1 MARGTRTG
9 SIGKW
14 LKSTSNVSK
23 IRHSSSNSNSS
34 SNNVNICLLS
44 RRNFKISSTSKNLP
58 RLMVPQSLSSI
69 HPTHPIKL
77 TTTFSSRDKAGL
89 SLSRAGRHR

>member
-14 LKSTSNVSK
+14 LKSTSSVSK
-23 IRHSSSNSNSS
+23 TRHSSNSS
-34 SNNVNICLLS
+34 SVNNSLS
-44 RRNFKISSTSKNLP
+44 SSNLKISSTTKTFT
-58 RLMVPQSLSSI
+58 RLMAPQSLSSI

-77 TTTFSSRDKAGL
+77 TTTFSSRAKAAP

>member
-1 MARGTRTG
+1 MVRGTRTG

-14 LKSTSNVSK
+14 LRSTSNVSK
-23 IRHSSSNSNSS
+23 TRHSSSSSNINSS
-34 SNNVNICLLS
+34 SINNCLSSNLKTNS
-44 RRNFKISSTSKNLP
+44 ISKTFT

-77 TTTFSSRDKAGL
+77 TTTFSSRAKAAQ

>member
-23 IRHSSSNSNSS
+23 TRHSSSNNSS
-34 SNNVNICLLS
+34 SSSSNL
-44 RRNFKISSTSKNLP
+44 KISSTSKTST
-58 RLMVPQSLSSI
+58 RLMVLQSLSSI

-77 TTTFSSRDKAGL
+77 TTTFSSRAKAAP

>member
-23 IRHSSSNSNSS
+23 TRHSSSNNSS
-34 SNNVNICLLS
+34 SSSINNCLSSSNL
-44 RRNFKISSTSKNLP
+44 KISSTSKTST
-58 RLMVPQSLSSI
+58 RLMVLQSLSSI

-77 TTTFSSRDKAGL
+77 TTTFSSRAKAAP

>member
-23 IRHSSSNSNSS
+23 TKHSSSSSVNNSLRS
-34 SNNVNICLLS
+34 SNL
-44 RRNFKISSTSKNLP
+44 KISSTTKTFT

-77 TTTFSSRDKAGL
+77 TTTFSSRAKAAP